1 MKRIKKTII
10 SLLAATTVFSSAL
23 ISTTANATV
32 LPVTRDFAVDSAV
45 LNRST
50 YTKQDFPW
58 CAHFISE
65 LYGFKRFEDPRYCSS
80 VTTIVLDC
88 IDQKSTS
95 FGTFHCVADNDLPLC
110 FNGRKRSVH
119 KENYTPKV
127 GDLVV
132 YEETIWNYNEQKE
145 SYESEW
151 GKTLTRE
158 DVVNRDDYD
167 HSLEHIGIIVA
178 IVNGKIYTVE
188 GNYTM
193 NFDMRDYGDDYGAAV
208 EGYANASSNPQNKA
222 KEAVYVTNVNEGFIY
237 GYISPFY
244 KDLKGDVDSN
254 GTVDIADLALL
265 KQYVFKDVVT
275 INRKNS
281 DVNKDEVV
289 DLTDLTLLSLYL
301 LNNRW

>member
-23 ISTTANATV
+23 ISTTANATL

-50 YTKQDFPW
+50 YTDPGVPW

-65 LYGFKRFEDPRYCSS
+65 LFGFSEDTKGKDGTRYCSS

-88 IDQKSTS
+88 IDQKSTA
-95 FGTFHCVADNDLPLC
+95 FGTFHCVADN
-110 FNGRKRSVH
+110 NVTIKNYEGRTGYQD

-132 YEETIWNYNEQKE
+132 YEETTWNYNEQKA
-145 SYESEW
+145 SYEKMFPSL
-151 GKTLTRE
+151 KTNE
-158 DVVNRDDYD
+158 
-167 HSLEHIGIIVA
+167 LEHIGIIVA

-208 EGYANASSNPQNKA
+208 EGYANASLNPQNKA